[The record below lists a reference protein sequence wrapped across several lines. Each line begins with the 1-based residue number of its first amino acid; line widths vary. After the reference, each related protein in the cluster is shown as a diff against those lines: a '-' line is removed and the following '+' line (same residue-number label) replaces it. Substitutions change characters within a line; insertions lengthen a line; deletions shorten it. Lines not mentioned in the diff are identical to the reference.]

1 MLLKKILVVAAHPDD
16 EVLGCGG
23 TIRKHIDAGDEVSV
37 VFMADGV
44 TSRRTIDREEAI
56 AKREADS
63 EKACSI
69 LGVKDPVFLRLR
81 DNRMDAEAFLDIVH
95 MMENVIN
102 KFCPQVIYTHHGGD
116 LNIDHRITHQVVMTA
131 CRPLPES
138 LVREIYSFEVPS
150 STEWSSKS
158 MGSSFQ
164 PTMFVDISG
173 SWEIKTQAL
182 KEYDGELLEYPHSRS
197 IEGIE
202 ALVRWRGVSAGCS
215 YAEAFIVERIIK
227 SP

>member
-44 TSRRTIDREEAI
+44 ASRRMIDLEEAI
-56 AKREADS
+56 AKREVDS
-63 EKACSI
+63 VKACSI
-69 LGVKDPVFLRLR
+69 VGVKDPVFFRLP
-81 DNRMDAEAFLDIVH
+81 DNRMDTWAFLDIVY
-95 MMENVIN
+95 MLEEVIK
-102 KFCPQVIYTHHGGD
+102 KFRPQIIYTHHGGD

-131 CRPLPES
+131 CRPLPGS

-158 MGSSFQ
+158 MGNSFR
-164 PTMFVDISG
+164 PTMFVDISD
-173 SWEIKTQAL
+173 SWKIKAQAL
-182 KEYDGELLEYPHSRS
+182 KEYDSELLECPHSRS
-197 IEGIE
+197 FEGIE
-202 ALVRWRGVSAGCS
+202 AL
-215 YAEAFIVERIIK
+215 Y
-227 SP
+227 